1 MKNLF
6 IIFALFIV
14 LALVCF
20 FGPIRIIE
28 GHGMR
33 GGRMGGVRIGGG
45 HLGRGIGYGG
55 SRFGYG
61 GSRFGY
67 GRGISYFGGGP
78 SYYLSNDDDAY
89 YSEYL
94 YPSYFENQL

>member
-6 IIFALFIV
+6 VIFALFIV
-14 LALVCF
+14 VVLVCF

-28 GHGMR
+28 GHG
-33 GGRMGGVRIGGG
+33 GGG
-45 HLGRGIGYGG
+45 HLGRGMRGGPRGFGYDG

-67 GRGISYFGGGP
+67 GRGISYIDSPP
-78 SYYLSNDDDAY
+78 SYYLSADDEENDKY
-89 YSEYL
+89 YQGYL
-94 YPSYFENQL
+94 YPPYF